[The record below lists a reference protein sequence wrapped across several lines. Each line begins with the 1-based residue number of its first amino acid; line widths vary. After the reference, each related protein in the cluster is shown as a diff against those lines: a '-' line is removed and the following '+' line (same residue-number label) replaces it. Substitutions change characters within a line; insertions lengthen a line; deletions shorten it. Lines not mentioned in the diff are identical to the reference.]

1 MRVAREGAVRVT
13 IQIGRTGKPGV
24 GRVGRELRFVRN
36 AEATKKFIDGRIRG
50 SRIAYVI
57 IRHRSETVLPAVF
70 WKGLSFRGGR
80 RRRVLGFS
88 FRRGV
93 LGSRLLIGIVRR
105 RRSIGALGMRR
116 IRRRVRRRS
125 VIERMAVILRR

>member
-1 MRVAREGAVRVT
+1 MRVAWKGAVRVT

-36 AEATKKFIDGRIRG
+36 AEATKKFIVRG

-93 LGSRLLIGIVRR
+93 SGRLLIGIVRRRRR

-116 IRRRVRRRS
+116 IRRRVRRRL
-125 VIERMAVILRR
+125 VVERMAVILRR

>member
-1 MRVAREGAVRVT
+1 MRVAWKGAVRVT

-93 LGSRLLIGIVRR
+93 LGRLLIGIVRR

-116 IRRRVRRRS
+116 RVRRRL
-125 VIERMAVILRR
+125 VVERMAVILRR